1 MIVRVSE
8 ETVADGSDRAEVRRR
23 HAIFL
28 AVYDAMTQ
36 ARGKPS
42 AAGQPGAAG
51 GQASRRMSR

>member
-36 ARGKPS
+36 ARGGP
-42 AAGQPGAAG
+42 ARPGSPGRPEVRRPG
-51 GQASRRMSR
+51 G